1 MKNVLVTGAGSGIGL
16 EIVTSLLKEGY
27 YVIAH
32 YNRSKKNLLKLSK
45 SYENLELVQQ
55 NFALSEAAKKCYLKI
70 KNKNIDVVINNAG
83 LLPKA
88 CAFEKSSVKSQ
99 TEIFNVNFFAP
110 YQLCQKI
117 IPKMVKKKWGR
128 IINISSIGVKF
139 AGNSQTSLYTLSK
152 MTLEG
157 LTETINK
164 TYAVHNILCNTL
176 RVGVTDTDLH
186 KTSNHKNMK
195 ERIEKIPL
203 KRMAKTSEIANMV
216 SFLISNEANFIAGQK
231 IAIAGGE

>member
-1 MKNVLVTGAGSGIGL
+1 M
-16 EIVTSLLKEGY
+16 
-27 YVIAH
+27 
-32 YNRSKKNLLKLSK
+32 
-45 SYENLELVQQ
+45 
-55 NFALSEAAKKCYLKI
+55 
-70 KNKNIDVVINNAG
+70 
-83 LLPKA
+83 
-88 CAFEKSSVKSQ
+88 
-99 TEIFNVNFFAP
+99 
-110 YQLCQKI
+110 
-117 IPKMVKKKWGR
+117 
-128 IINISSIGVKF
+128 KF

-216 SFLISNEANFIAGQK
+216 SFLISDEANFIAGQK